1 MSSISAGRLA
11 LRLSTVKRAF
21 AIIAPEA
28 QVGIADLL
36 FTQDGQGFS
45 LNQNPLNVL
54 ILNQDIS
61 EFSLVLS
68 QDGDILIDQI
78 DRPFRT
84 QQFISSS

>member
-21 AIIAPEA
+21 ATISPEA
-28 QVGIADLL
+28 DLGIADLL
-36 FTQDGQGFS
+36 FTQDGEGFS

-54 ILNQDIS
+54 ILNQDVT

-68 QDGDILIDQI
+68 QDGDLLIDQN

-84 QQFISSS
+84 QQFVSSS

>member
-21 AIIAPEA
+21 ISPEA
-28 QVGIADLL
+28 DLNIADLL
-36 FTQDGQGFS
+36 FTQDGEGFS

-54 ILNQDIS
+54 ILNQDVP

-68 QDGDILIDQI
+68 QNGDLLIDQI

>member
-36 FTQDGQGFS
+36 FTQDGRDS
-45 LNQNPLNVL
+45 LLTK
-54 ILNQDIS
+54 ILS
-61 EFSLVLS
+61 MS
-68 QDGDILIDQI
+68 
-78 DRPFRT
+78 
-84 QQFISSS
+84 